1 MPTTYYP
8 HGVNLSQ
15 GQAEKL
21 KKKRHMKLIQQSH

>member
-15 GQAEKL
+15 GQAEKKL
-21 KKKRHMKLIQQSH
+21 KKHMKIILQLH